1 MQWFI
6 EWAAGELFAGRRL
19 GHDQEYDGGDPARVR
34 RPVALQ
40 PRLPGSV
47 KRSADVEENT
57 SYDTRRAASGAVA
70 YEVDKQKT
78 DVKTAYQQYL
88 TFLSSVIAQTTANA
102 IHDHFNTNSLWVS
115 SVTDTTPYE
124 VYGDNTLF
132 TGSKG
137 GLGAQRTS
145 EAATL
150 SRQSIA
156 EIIDTGTSSIT
167 TTTLRNKFPT
177 KVGDGSA
184 SVMPIEQWVDS
195 KKQWTVDNILENNV
209 GFWFK
214 RIATQTFPRIVNL
227 SQDQEFANK
236 WYTSLPD
243 SEYWQVDVTTSG
255 SRLFGASYGR
265 VYELD
270 PEFGKILHNL
280 GLAGG
285 YDCRIATDG
294 KTAFVGCHG
303 YVYGVSLDDWTKT
316 KWVTSMRGS
325 AYCMVNVL
333 YANGRLFAGSRT
345 RTRMEL
351 DPTTG
356 AMKNSIGVSSAV
368 GPEVRLATDGT
379 TLYIGCY
386 GYAYAM
392 RLNDWSKTVWSAG
405 MPHASYSSV
414 TVLSTQGALFAGQRY
429 GDPARP
435 GDWASGSTTTP

>member
-1 MQWFI
+1 
-6 EWAAGELFAGRRL
+6 
-19 GHDQEYDGGDPARVR
+19 
-34 RPVALQ
+34 
-40 PRLPGSV
+40 
-47 KRSADVEENT
+47 
-57 SYDTRRAASGAVA
+57 
-70 YEVDKQKT
+70 
-78 DVKTAYQQYL
+78 
-88 TFLSSVIAQTTANA
+88 
-102 IHDHFNTNSLWVS
+102 
-115 SVTDTTPYE
+115 
-124 VYGDNTLF
+124 
-132 TGSKG
+132 
-137 GLGAQRTS
+137 
-145 EAATL
+145 
-150 SRQSIA
+150 
-156 EIIDTGTSSIT
+156 
-167 TTTLRNKFPT
+167 
-177 KVGDGSA
+177 
-184 SVMPIEQWVDS
+184 MPIEQWVDS

-333 YANGRLFAGSRT
+333 YANGRLFAGSNT
-345 RTRMEL
+345 YAMEL

-414 TVLSTQGALFAGQRY
+414 TVLSTQGALFAGSNGTAIQL
-429 GDPARP
+429 DPATGKRLHDYTVTSAVDEDVRLASDGKTLAIGCNGYVTGISLADWSRAAYATP
-435 GDWASGSTTTP
+435 LSGVGWKQTDVRYSNNVVYAGSNGYIHRLDPTSGKVLDAILLGYAAGSGDYTEQLALDDRGRLYIGMHGYVYAMS